1 MFRILDGCNYHYQ
14 KVPTNATNRT
24 CNVMEGGSASFGCDL
39 RGICNTFSVL
49 WFKQTIKGSIRTN
62 GVSQTDSLR
71 HSDKYYIITSG
82 SQAVANGH
90 CNIGTTLIIY
100 RFNHSDNGYYWC
112 QIVSNN
118 SCLLRPSPR
127 GYVAVSDTMN
137 ERLCTFE
144 RQLPRPICAEDATS
158 LSSEE
163 MECISESTI
172 NIMPTATIG
181 PYSMHIYNITSTT
194 ASSMVTSHN
203 TPFDREEN
211 MVWVYGLVAVF
222 LLVIIVLVLSLI
234 LVSVKYR
241 KQQKQ
246 SKNYMYAQV

>member
-1 MFRILDGCNYHYQ
+1 
-14 KVPTNATNRT
+14 
-24 CNVMEGGSASFGCDL
+24 MEGGSASFGCDL

-118 SCLLRPSPR
+118 SCLLRPSPHA
-127 GYVAVSDTMN
+127 YVAVGETMN
-137 ERLCTFE
+137 EHSCTFE
-144 RQLPRPICAEDATS
+144 HQLPRPICAENAT
-158 LSSEE
+158 LLKDSE
-163 MECISESTI
+163 MGCISSSSVI
-172 NIMPTATIG
+172 VMMPTPILHYTV
-181 PYSMHIYNITSTT
+181 HFYNSTT
-194 ASSMVTSHN
+194 ATTTLHN
-203 TPFDREEN
+203 NKEFTRKDN
-211 MVWVYGLVAVF
+211 MTWLYGLMTVF
-222 LLVIIVLVLSLI
+222 LLAIIILVLTVAI
-234 LVSVKYR
+234 VSVKCRTLQNRSKLNVYR
-241 KQQKQ
+241 
-246 SKNYMYAQV
+246 YAVCIMHACIYILL